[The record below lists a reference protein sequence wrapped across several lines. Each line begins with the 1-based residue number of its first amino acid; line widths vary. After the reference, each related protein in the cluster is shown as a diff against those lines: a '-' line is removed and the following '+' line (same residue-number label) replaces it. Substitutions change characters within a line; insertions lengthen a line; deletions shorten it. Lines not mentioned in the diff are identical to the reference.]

1 MATKAEEEAQKVNI
15 DIAKTLRDSFA
26 ADKLKA
32 DENAALQKN
41 ILAMLESNF
50 KVGVDGK
57 KTTEKLS
64 QEERVSLEKKLSE
77 LVTVQ
82 APVLGVLKNMTAAQ
96 VESRK
101 AEADSIKQRE
111 VEMAA
116 YKQALDDQGKNAED
130 DNEYN
135 REMMKLEKDKS
146 RLAKKDKVGFFAEKK
161 NEAKFRLKQLASF
174 EGLKEG
180 FKNMGKSTVDVAKN
194 AGGSILDMI
203 KKGALLALIPAILA
217 FLDSKYWVMT
227 KKIIVDDIVPA
238 LVSLYENLIK
248 PIGEVIFNVLGKQFQ
263 NIKDFF
269 AGFGE
274 AIEMF
279 KKGDILGGIKKL
291 FGSFGTLVTKTIDNL
306 ITGVL
311 NIFQKIFG
319 MEETESVGGS
329 ISKFFSDMYN
339 SVKTYFTVTLPDQF
353 KKAVD
358 AVKVFFVDLFS
369 ADGLF
374 GFVTAAFDDIM
385 VSIKAIFSGD
395 FSFDNFKKLFGSIMD
410 IVYAPINIAV
420 NAIKKIFKF
429 GDPNKPFRLSE
440 FVFEAIDKVIG
451 FFKNLLNIDF
461 KKMVS
466 SIIPEKLLSF
476 FGFGSEKSKTTSGGN
491 TKVEETEKK
500 VPQSRYGSNDVDA
513 IVDPELKAAAS
524 AVFKAQQKANENPD
538 DRSAGEALGN
548 AKKDFRILSSK
559 KMRTM
564 KNEDG
569 SRMTMRERGD
579 NSRRLRALNASA
591 QAGKLTMDAPAVV
604 PQQPASGV
612 TPRPNNGP
620 PGGASVIV
628 APTSNVD
635 ARQTNPTY
643 AGVTNINNSDPT
655 MNALVAIR

>member
-410 IVYAPINIAV
+410 IVYA
-420 NAIKKIFKF
+420 
-429 GDPNKPFRLSE
+429 LSL
-440 FVFEAIDKVIG
+440 IHI
-451 FFKNLLNIDF
+451 
-461 KKMVS
+461 
-466 SIIPEKLLSF
+466 
-476 FGFGSEKSKTTSGGN
+476 
-491 TKVEETEKK
+491 
-500 VPQSRYGSNDVDA
+500 
-513 IVDPELKAAAS
+513 
-524 AVFKAQQKANENPD
+524 
-538 DRSAGEALGN
+538 
-548 AKKDFRILSSK
+548 
-559 KMRTM
+559 
-564 KNEDG
+564 
-569 SRMTMRERGD
+569 
-579 NSRRLRALNASA
+579 
-591 QAGKLTMDAPAVV
+591 
-604 PQQPASGV
+604 
-612 TPRPNNGP
+612 
-620 PGGASVIV
+620 
-628 APTSNVD
+628 
-635 ARQTNPTY
+635 
-643 AGVTNINNSDPT
+643 
-655 MNALVAIR
+655 